1 MVDDLVNDAK
11 ERMTKS
17 VDATRHEFQTVR
29 TGRAA
34 PQLLERIVV
43 EYYGTPTPL
52 NQLAGV
58 QSPDPRSLL
67 SAPYD
72 VNALKDIEKA
82 ILESD
87 LGINPSNDGKVI
99 RLSIPQLTEERRK
112 ELVKV
117 VRGLAE
123 EGKIAV
129 RNIRRDVMA
138 DLHALEAEV
147 GKDDIHRAEERVQK
161 LTDEHVGQIDAA
173 LKQREADVMEV

>member
-1 MVDDLVNDAK
+1 MVDELVNEAK
-11 ERMTKS
+11 ERMAKS
-17 VDATRHEFQTVR
+17 VESTRTEFQTVR
-29 TGRAA
+29 TGRAT

-58 QSPDPRSLL
+58 QAPDPRSLL
-67 SAPYD
+67 ISPYD
-72 VNALKDIEKA
+72 TSALKDIEKA

-112 ELVKV
+112 EMVKV

-123 EGKIAV
+123 EGRIAI

-138 DLHALEAEV
+138 DLHALESDF
-147 GKDDIHRAEERVQK
+147 GKDEIHRAEERVQK
-161 LTDEHVGQIDAA
+161 LTDEYVGQIDAL